1 MAAPALYDGEMTREK
16 DDTFQTAV
24 RFPRAW
30 ADRLDV
36 LGKKLSPIVPLP
48 MAAVLRAALE
58 RGITALEAEAGVTS
72 AEAPA
77 AEKPAEKGGKQ
88 PARKPKP

>member
-1 MAAPALYDGEMTREK
+1 MYDDEMTREK
-16 DDTFQTAV
+16 KEESFQTAV

-36 LGKKLSPIVPLP
+36 LGKKLSPVVPLP

-58 RGITALEAEAGVTS
+58 RGITALEAEAGVKSPKATAPEQS
-72 AEAPA
+72 GQKGAKRPA
-77 AEKPAEKGGKQ
+77 AS
-88 PARKPKP
+88 R